1 MVLKLKLKN
10 LAQKC
15 FEGDLTMP
23 KATFWMIGVIC
34 LLAGI
39 VYGLC
44 VAPLTHGV
52 TIGSNNGNYDNKYD
66 GCVWGPGEK
75 GEEEEEA

>member
-10 LAQKC
+10 LAKKC

-23 KATFWMIGVIC
+23 KVIFWLIGIVC
-34 LLAGI
+34 VLAGI

-52 TIGSNNGNYDNKYD
+52 TIGCNNGNTYDK
-66 GCVWGPGEK
+66 CIWGFEDKEEK
-75 GEEEEEA
+75 EEENEE